1 MDEDE
6 ALETPGRCRRGR
18 DVKPGDLVKCTGP
31 CYSEPVN
38 HHGPAEAIRYYA
50 GYVPEMTMGV
60 IVDTRQLYYGS
71 EGEARGASVAWF
83 QILTG
88 GRTVWMAR
96 SGVRAA

>member
-1 MDEDE
+1 
-6 ALETPGRCRRGR
+6 
-18 DVKPGDLVKCTGP
+18 VKPGDLVKCTGP

-50 GYVPEMTMGV
+50 GFSRGDMGV

-71 EGEARGASVAWF
+71 QGEARGASVSWF

-88 GRTVWMAR
+88 GRTVWMAG
-96 SGVRAA
+96 SGVRAV

>member
-1 MDEDE
+1 M
-6 ALETPGRCRRGR
+6 
-18 DVKPGDLVKCTGP
+18 KPGDLVKCTGP

-50 GYVPEMTMGV
+50 GFSGGDMGV

-71 EGEARGASVAWF
+71 EGEARGATVSWF

-88 GRTVWMAR
+88 GRSVWMAG
-96 SGVRAA
+96 SGIRAV

>member
-1 MDEDE
+1 M
-6 ALETPGRCRRGR
+6 
-18 DVKPGDLVKCTGP
+18 KPGDLVKCTGP

-38 HHGPAEAIRYYA
+38 HHGPAEAIRYYD
-50 GYVPEMTMGV
+50 GFSMGDLGV

-71 EGEARGASVAWF
+71 EGEARGASVSWF

-96 SGVRAA
+96 SGVRAV

>member
-1 MDEDE
+1 M
-6 ALETPGRCRRGR
+6 
-18 DVKPGDLVKCTGP
+18 KPGDLVKCTGP

-50 GYVPEMTMGV
+50 GFSSGDLGV

-71 EGEARGASVAWF
+71 QGEARGASVAWF

-88 GRTVWMAR
+88 GRTVWMAG